1 MGEALTCHA
10 LDFGREALAS
20 AGLRTQSHRPYHH
33 TCTLRRSNFME
44 AENLNERPR
53 SPIQESEG
61 SSTRWIITV
70 FAIALLGLGGY
81 RGYQWWAADVERQR
95 VEAVQGQDNE
105 SAPIPTTPASALATP
120 SPASAQPP
128 KHSARATPSGEPLP
142 PAVVGGRIHKCIL
155 DGKVTYT
162 NEACPAGAAVEPA
175 SDKLAATAP
184 FLAADARPSQRDA
197 ACRFLSAEISR
208 LDYEFQQTLPPPVLD
223 EIASDLKS
231 LREQASHLKCPVAS
245 NEAVA
250 PKTNTKVIQEKE
262 KR

>member
-10 LDFGREALAS
+10 LDIARGALA
-20 AGLRTQSHRPYHH
+20 AEGLRAQSHRPYHH
-33 TCTLRRSNFME
+33 RSTLLRSNFME

-61 SSTRWIITV
+61 SSTRWIIAV

-81 RGYQWWAADVERQR
+81 RGYQWWVADVERQR
-95 VEAVQGQDNE
+95 VEAVQGQDNVTGPT
-105 SAPIPTTPASALATP
+105 ATTPESDLAPP
-120 SPASAQPP
+120 SPVSVQPTKP
-128 KHSARATPSGEPLP
+128 SARPALSGEPLP
-142 PAVVGGRIHKCIL
+142 PAVVGGRIQKCIL

-162 NEACPAGAAVEPA
+162 NEACPAGAALDPA

-223 EIASDLKS
+223 EIASDLKG
-231 LREQASHLKCPVAS
+231 LREQASHLKCPVAL
-245 NEAVA
+245 NEAVT